1 MNNVPQLY
9 YKNAFFFTTK
19 NKDKR
24 AKRQT
29 AELLISYG
37 PVSRDCITSKVEKP
51 NKSSKHTAVDF
62 REIEKERV
70 EHICN
75 IIELLS
81 TATDTKSKAKQ
92 AQFIHSFIHKY
103 SNRS

>member
-9 YKNAFFFTTK
+9 TVRMHFSLQRRTNTREL
-19 NKDKR
+19 NGKR
-24 AKRQT
+24 RSFSFHT
-29 AELLISYG
+29 VRYL
-37 PVSRDCITSKVEKP
+37 DCITSKVKKP

-92 AQFIHSFIHKY
+92 AQFIHS
-103 SNRS
+103 